1 MGKRKSSNT
10 KLKERH
16 NSYNKSFNKSFED
29 EIDDIFN
36 NTVEAPERMLSY
48 EEFQKLDPNSFEYAD
63 LCGGSGAFPYAAY
76 TDKMLN
82 KLYAKKH
89 GLTDDDINA
98 IIYLNNSMSMEE
110 KFEDMNMKDPVKFH
124 DQHCIYLYCAVDSN
138 TAINMIRNN
147 LAGVQQLKL
156 YESSLLAVYM
166 SKRCNIS
173 NPQVLRVAVKVAY
186 EQGTYYDELTMPP
199 KMIHNVSKS
208 IDEYKDKSE
217 YTRCLV
223 KEPDLKMSI
232 IEYTVKNMKLIQ
244 GTQYYK

>member
-1 MGKRKSSNT
+1 MKKKVKAKPSNT

-16 NSYNKSFNKSFED
+16 NSFNKSFD
-29 EIDDIFN
+29 DIDDIFN

-48 EEFQKLDPNSFEYAD
+48 EEFQKLDHNSFEYAA

-76 TDKMLN
+76 TDRMLN
-82 KLYAKKH
+82 RLYAKKH
-89 GLTDDDINA
+89 GLTDTSDNDI
-98 IIYLNNSMSMEE
+98 ISSNNSTNREE

-124 DQHCIYLYCAVDSN
+124 DQHCIYLYCAVDTD
-138 TAINMIRNN
+138 TANIMIQNK

-173 NPQVLRVAVKVAY
+173 NPQVLRVAVEVAY

-199 KMIHNVSKS
+199 KMIRNVSKS

-223 KEPDLKMSI
+223 REPDLKMSI

-244 GTQYYK
+244 SMQYYK